1 MGWLSNVRM
10 AYKILCLVLAAAIG
24 LAAVSFNGYL
34 SLHAAENTV
43 DTMSTVYMPA
53 SKYLAEDQLNLRK
66 VQAAMLEA
74 IATPNPE
81 RREKMKKDLVEK
93 YDVDFNTS
101 WQAYSELMQDNET
114 VAPKLADTRANW
126 EAYKAVAL
134 QVIELAIANRVDEAS
149 QLYGSDGIKK
159 LNALKNSLNELQ
171 EIGDAAVKAADEAN
185 EAEASAANT
194 RMIVISLVAFVLL
207 FVAANYIIR
216 EITTAL
222 KQMISVCS
230 RLQQGDFRDDGINFQ
245 RQDEL
250 GEMWTALQN
259 VRSNLHGLMDKFNN
273 TAQQLAAA
281 SEELTASSQQ
291 SAEASAQVAQSV
303 MDAAEA
309 ASNQQESVNRSN
321 EAVSGVAATVE
332 NIQQNSAQVAGNSM
346 EASAKA
352 KNGMAAVD
360 TAVLQMQEVESTV
373 QESAVIVDQLGTS
386 SQEIGQIVDTITAIT
401 SQTNLLALNAA
412 IEAARAGEAGR
423 GFAVVADEVRKLA
436 EQSQESAQ
444 RIAALIG
451 DIQKNTDNAVRS
463 MQAGRERVVA
473 GAESVEGLKENFSEI
488 VALIDG
494 MAREIKEISE
504 AIRGVAGDTRE
515 ITAAVDQLSH
525 HSSNIADE
533 MQTVSATTE
542 QQTASAQNIAQA
554 SDSLANLAQ
563 ELQLAIQVFKL

>member
-1 MGWLSNVRM
+1 M

-24 LAAVSFNGYL
+24 LAAVSLNGYL
-34 SLHAAENTV
+34 SLGTAEETV
-43 DTMSTVYMPA
+43 DTMSRVYMPA
-53 SKYLAEDQLNLRK
+53 TKYLAEDQLNLRK
-66 VQAAMLEA
+66 VQGAMLEA
-74 IATPNPE
+74 IATPDPA
-81 RREKMKKDLVEK
+81 RREKMKKDVVEK
-93 YDVDFNTS
+93 FDTDFNTS
-101 WQAYSELMQDNET
+101 WQAYSELMQSNAEIS
-114 VAPKLADTRANW
+114 PKLADTKANW

-134 QVIELAIANRVDEAS
+134 QVIDLTIDNRVDDAS
-149 QLYGSDGIKK
+149 HLYAGDGIKK
-159 LNALKNSLNELQ
+159 LNALKNGLNELQ
-171 EIGDAAVKAADEAN
+171 EICDAAVAADDEAN
-185 EAEASAANT
+185 DAEAAAANI
-194 RMIVISLVAFVLL
+194 RMIVISLIAFVLL
-207 FVAANYIIR
+207 FVAASYIIK

-230 RLQQGDFRDDGINFQ
+230 RLQQGDFRDDGVAFE

-259 VRSNLHGLMDKFNN
+259 VRNNLRGLMDKFNN

-291 SAEASAQVAQSV
+291 SADASGQVAQSV

-309 ASNQQESVNRSN
+309 ASNQQEAVSRSN
-321 EAVSGVAATVE
+321 EAVSGVAASVE
-332 NIQQNSAQVAGNSM
+332 NIQRNSARVAGNSM

-360 TAVLQMQEVESTV
+360 NAVMQMQEVESTV

-444 RIAALIG
+444 RIATLVA
-451 DIQKNTDNAVRS
+451 DIQKNTDNAVHS
-463 MQAGRERVVA
+463 MQSGRERVVA

-494 MAREIKEISE
+494 MAGEIKEIAE
-504 AIRGVAGDTRE
+504 AIGGVAGETKE
-515 ITAAVDQLSH
+515 ITTAVDQLSH
-525 HSSNIADE
+525 HSSNIANE
-533 MQTVSATTE
+533 MQNVSATTE